1 VAARTLLLFKVVPT
15 QQDVAQLYVNK
26 QHKYFML
33 KKILTSPWTAL
44 LTLALIV
51 SIRIA
56 DPVFVESVRLRYFDT
71 LITAKEPTFNNIVT
85 VNIDEPTLDKYGQ
98 WPLPR
103 AEYAKIIKDLYDRG
117 ASLVVLNVLM
127 AEPDRTG
134 GDAGLSAALKNYPV
148 ILGSV
153 PSNKTKNTPR
163 VPGSAVLGPEWLDQ
177 IVQYSGLIAN
187 VPQLENSA
195 AGVGIVSTLPEVD
208 GVNRRM
214 PLIVAVDDKLYPALS
229 LETLRVAAG
238 DSTFQVKL
246 FEGGVEKMRVPKF
259 GPVTTDNL
267 GRVWIDWSQ
276 ESRSFGLTKLPK
288 DLEGAIVIVG
298 PTAAGIGNPVPTSK
312 GAVWPHEV
320 QAAVIGTMMNGVVIQ
335 RPDYADGVEILAL
348 LAFGILLIFLSRWT
362 YVGIGATV
370 VIVGAVVPG
379 TMWAFTNW
387 LILSDATAI
396 SFGLILVA
404 LHTYGVKFVSEFLQ
418 KQAVKKQ
425 FAGYCSPEVV
435 RLLQENPDLIKKG
448 IKKDVSVMFSDLRG
462 FTPIGEYFDK
472 PGNGGPQGLAT
483 YMNGY
488 MDAITIPIIDA
499 NGMVLKY
506 VGDASMHIHGA
517 PLDDDRHAH
526 TIVAVGLEMLDAVD
540 EYTEIMEAQGLPPA
554 AMGWGCN
561 TGYGYIGEMG
571 STARHG
577 YDILGDMVSTA
588 ARLEARCKAYGVL
601 CIIGA
606 ETYNRTKD
614 DFFYLLLDNLQPKGK
629 TVADLI
635 YTVLRTRGIDYA
647 RDKIAHDVMH
657 DLYRQKKFDEAA
669 AMCAKLK
676 GNFGGQMDKY
686 YKIWIER
693 CDFMKLQDLGD
704 NWNGEFVAHEK

>member
-1 VAARTLLLFKVVPT
+1 
-15 QQDVAQLYVNK
+15 
-26 QHKYFML
+26 ML
-33 KKILTSPWTAL
+33 KKLLLSPWTAL
-44 LTLALIV
+44 LTLALV
-51 SIRIA
+51 VGIRIA
-56 DPVFVESVRLRYFDT
+56 DPIFVESVRLRYFDT
-71 LITAKEPTFNNIVT
+71 LITSKEVTVNNIVT
-85 VNIDEPTLDKYGQ
+85 VDLDEATLDKYGQ

-117 ASLVVLNVLM
+117 AGLVVLNVLM

-134 GDAGLSAALKNYPV
+134 GDAGLSSALKNYPV
-148 ILGSV
+148 VLGSV

-177 IVQYSGLIAN
+177 IVQYPGLIAN
-187 VPQLENSA
+187 VPSLENSA

-214 PLIVAVDDKLYPALS
+214 PLIVTVDGKLYPALS
-229 LETLRVAAG
+229 LETLRVAAQ

-246 FEGGVEKMRVPKF
+246 FEGGVEKMRIPKF
-259 GPVTTDNL
+259 GPITTDNL

-276 ESRSFGLTKLPK
+276 EAHSVSAVQLPK
-288 DLEGAIVIVG
+288 DLMGAIVIVG
-298 PTAAGIGNPVPTSK
+298 PTAAGISNPVPTSK
-312 GAVWPHEV
+312 GAVFPHEV
-320 QAAVIGTMMNGVVIQ
+320 QAAVIATMANGVVIQ
-335 RPDYADGVEILAL
+335 RPDYADGLEIIAVALAGL
-348 LAFGILLIFLSRWT
+348 LLLFLTRWT
-362 YVGIGATV
+362 YVGLGATIVLAVGGV
-370 VIVGAVVPG
+370 VASRY
-379 TMWAFTNW
+379 AFTDF
-387 LILSDATAI
+387 LFLFDATAFAV
-396 SFGLILVA
+396 STVLVA
-404 LHTYGVKFVSEFLQ
+404 LHAYGVKFVSEFLQ
-418 KQAVKKQ
+418 KQAIKKQ

-472 PGNGGPQGLAT
+472 PGNGGPEGLAK

-526 TIVAVGLEMLDAVD
+526 TIVKVGLEMLDRVD
-540 EYTEIMEAQGLPPA
+540 EYTKIMEAQGLPPA

-561 TGYGYIGEMG
+561 TGDGYIGEMG

-635 YTVLRTRGIDYA
+635 YTVLRTRGVDYT

-686 YKIWIER
+686 YKMWIER
-693 CDFMKLQDLGD
+693 CDFMKQQDLGD

>member
-1 VAARTLLLFKVVPT
+1 
-15 QQDVAQLYVNK
+15 
-26 QHKYFML
+26 M
-33 KKILTSPWTAL
+33 KKILLSPWTAL
-44 LTLALIV
+44 ITLALIL

-56 DPVFVESVRLRYFDT
+56 DPTFVENVRLKYFDE
-71 LITAKEPTFNNIVT
+71 LITSKAPTENNIYT
-85 VNIDEPTLDKYGQ
+85 VNIDEDTITKYGQ
-98 WPLPR
+98 YPFPR
-103 AEYAKIIKDLYDRG
+103 DVYAKIIQDLYSRNAG
-117 ASLVVLNVLM
+117 LVVFNVLLS
-127 AEPDRTG
+127 EPDRFGKDKVLAETMN
-134 GDAGLSAALKNYPV
+134 KFPV
-148 ILGSV
+148 ILPNS
-153 PSNKTKNTPR
+153 PENKNKNTPR
-163 VPGSAVLGPEWLDQ
+163 TPSTAVIKNEYANQITQYAGIMANIPVLESRAVGTGTIHTDPEND
-177 IVQYSGLIAN
+177 N
-187 VPQLENSA
+187 V
-195 AGVGIVSTLPEVD
+195 V
-208 GVNRRM
+208 RRM
-214 PLIVAVDDKLYPALS
+214 PLVIAVDGVVYPSIAM
-229 LETLRVAAG
+229 EALRVAAG
-238 DSTFQVKL
+238 DSTTQIKL
-246 FEGGVEKMRVPKF
+246 FENGVEKMRIPKF
-259 GPVTTDNL
+259 GPIATDTQ

-276 ESRSFGLTKLPK
+276 RSKTASAVDLPK
-288 DLEGAIVIVG
+288 DFGGAVVIVG
-298 PTAAGIGNPVPTSK
+298 VAATGLGNPVPTPVQ
-312 GAVWPHEV
+312 GTWPQDV
-320 QAAVIGTMMNGVVIQ
+320 QAAVLGTMINGVTIQ

-348 LAFGILLIFLSRWT
+348 LAFGLLLIFLSRWT

-379 TMWAFTNW
+379 TIYAFTNW
-387 LILSDATAI
+387 LILADATAI
-396 SFGLILVA
+396 TFGLIIVA

-418 KQAVKKQ
+418 KQAIKKQ

-472 PGNGGPQGLAT
+472 PGNGGPEGLAK

-517 PLDDDRHAH
+517 PLDDDKHAH
-526 TIVAVGLEMLDAVD
+526 TIVRVGLEMLDRVD
-540 EYTEIMEAQGLPPA
+540 AFTKEKEAQGLPPA

-635 YTVLRTRGIDYA
+635 YTVLRTNGVDYT

-657 DLYRQKKFDEAA
+657 DLYKQKKFDEAA
-669 AMCAKLK
+669 AMCKKLK

-693 CDFMKLQDLGD
+693 CDFMKQQSLPD

>member
-1 VAARTLLLFKVVPT
+1 
-15 QQDVAQLYVNK
+15 
-26 QHKYFML
+26 ML
-33 KKILTSPWTAL
+33 KKILLSPWTAL
-44 LTLALIV
+44 LTLALV
-51 SIRIA
+51 LGIRIA
-56 DPVFVESVRLRYFDT
+56 DPTFVESVRLRYFDT
-71 LITAKEPTFNNIVT
+71 LITSKAPTENNIYT
-85 VNIDEPTLDKYGQ
+85 VNIDEAALDKYGQ

-103 AEYAKIIKDLYDRG
+103 AEYAKIIKDLYARNAG
-117 ASLVVLNVLM
+117 LVVLNVIM

-134 GDAGLSAALKNYPV
+134 GDASLGAALKNYPV
-148 ILGSV
+148 VLGSV

-163 VPGSAVLGPEWLDQ
+163 VPGSAVVNSDYLDQ
-177 IVQYSGLIAN
+177 IVTFPGLIAN
-187 VPQLENSA
+187 VPQLEQNA
-195 AGVGIVSTLPEVD
+195 AGVGIVNTLPELVD
-208 GVNRRM
+208 GVNRRI
-214 PLIVAVDDKLYPALS
+214 PLIVTVDGKLYPGLA
-229 LETLRVAAG
+229 LETLRVATG
-238 DSTFQVKL
+238 NDTFQVKL
-246 FEGGVEKMRVPKF
+246 FEGGVEKMRLAGDVGIIP
-259 GPVTTDNL
+259 TDAL

-276 ESRSFGLTKLPK
+276 QSKSASLMNLPK
-288 DLEGAIVIVG
+288 DFGGAIVIVG

-312 GAVWPHEV
+312 GAVFPHEV
-320 QAAVIGTMMNGVVIQ
+320 QAAVMSTMVNGANIQ
-335 RPDYADGVEILAL
+335 RPDWADGAEILL
-348 LAFGILLIFLSRWT
+348 ILAGGILLLFLTRWT
-362 YVGIGATV
+362 YVGIGAG
-370 VIVGAVVPG
+370 VIIIGAVIPLCG
-379 TMWAFTNW
+379 YAYSSSAW
-387 LILSDATAI
+387 LMDATLPVG
-396 SFGLILVA
+396 GLVLVM
-404 LHTYGVKFVSEFLQ
+404 LHAYGIKFISEFLQ
-418 KQAVKKQ
+418 KQAIKKQ

-472 PGNGGPQGLAT
+472 PGNGGPQGLAK

-517 PLDDDRHAH
+517 PLEDDNHAH
-526 TIVAVGLEMLDAVD
+526 TIVRVGLEMLDRVD
-540 EYTEIMEAQGLPPA
+540 EYTKIMEAQGLPPA

-561 TGYGYIGEMG
+561 TGDGYIGEMG

-635 YTVLRTRGIDYA
+635 YTVLRTKGVDYSK
-647 RDKIAHDVMH
+647 DKEQHDKMH
-657 DLYRQKKFDEAA
+657 ALYKQKKFDEAA
-669 AMCAKLK
+669 AMCKKLI

-686 YKIWIER
+686 YKMWIER
-693 CDFMKLQDLGD
+693 CDFMKQQDLGD

>member
-1 VAARTLLLFKVVPT
+1 
-15 QQDVAQLYVNK
+15 
-26 QHKYFML
+26 M
-33 KKILTSPWTAL
+33 KKILLSPWTAL
-44 LTLALIV
+44 LTLVLV
-51 SIRIA
+51 VGIRIA
-56 DPVFVESVRLRYFDT
+56 DPTFVESVRLRYFDT
-71 LITAKEPTFNNIVT
+71 LITSKAPTDNNIYT
-85 VNIDEPTLDKYGQ
+85 VNIDETALDKYGQ

-103 AEYAKIIKDLYDRG
+103 AEYAKIIKDLYARNAG
-117 ASLVVLNVLM
+117 LVVLNVLM

-134 GDAGLSAALKNYPV
+134 GDAVLGSALKNYPV
-148 ILGSV
+148 VLGSV

-163 VPGSAVLGPEWLDQ
+163 VPGSVVLGPEWLDQ
-177 IVQYSGLIAN
+177 IVTYPGLIAN
-187 VPQLENSA
+187 VPSLENSA
-195 AGVGIVSTLPEVD
+195 AGVGIVNTLPEVD
-208 GVNRRM
+208 GVNRRV
-214 PLIVAVDDKLYPALS
+214 PLIVAIDGKLYPSIA

-246 FEGGVEKMRVPKF
+246 FEGGVEKMRIPKF

-267 GRVWIDWSQ
+267 GRIWIDWSQ
-276 ESRSFGLTKLPK
+276 TNKSVSLSNLPK
-288 DLEGAIVIVG
+288 DFGGAIVVVG
-298 PTAAGIGNPVPTSK
+298 PTAAGIANPVPTSK
-312 GAVWPHEV
+312 GAVFPHDV
-320 QAAVIGTMMNGVVIQ
+320 HAAVIGTMANNVVIE
-335 RPDYADGVEILAL
+335 RPDYADGAEILAL
-348 LAFGILLIFLSRWT
+348 VAFGLLLIFLSRWT
-362 YVGIGATV
+362 YVGICATV
-370 VIVGAVVPG
+370 VIVCAVVPG
-379 TMWAFTNW
+379 TMYAFTNW

-418 KQAVKKQ
+418 KQAIKKQ

-472 PGNGGPQGLAT
+472 PGNGGPEGLAK

-517 PLDDDRHAH
+517 PLDDDKHAH
-526 TIVAVGLEMLDAVD
+526 TIIAVGLEMLDRVD
-540 EYTEIMEAQGLPPA
+540 EYTKIMEAKGLPPA

-606 ETYNRTKD
+606 ETYNRTRD

-635 YTVLRTRGIDYA
+635 YTVLRTRGEDYTK
-647 RDKIAHDVMH
+647 DKIAHNVMH

-669 AMCAKLK
+669 AMCATLK

-693 CDFMKLQDLGD
+693 CEFMKLQDLGD